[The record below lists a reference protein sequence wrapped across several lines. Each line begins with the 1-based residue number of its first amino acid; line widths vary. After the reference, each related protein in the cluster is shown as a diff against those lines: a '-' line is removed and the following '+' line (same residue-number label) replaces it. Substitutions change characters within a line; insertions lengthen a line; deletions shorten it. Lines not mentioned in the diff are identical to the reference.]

1 MNQFVKKVGTIQ
13 ELSNSLQVHLGVS
26 DMNWIIIKI
35 ADQLLQYTNSPGFGQ
50 QWQLE
55 RELLEGENV
64 IETIKNMFME
74 EVG

>member
-1 MNQFVKKVGTIQ
+1 MNYY
-13 ELSNSLQVHLGVS
+13 
-26 DMNWIIIKI
+26 KI
-35 ADQLLQYTNSPGFGQ
+35 ADQLLQYTNSPDFGQ

-55 RELLEGENV
+55 RELLEGENI